1 MAKDIGL
8 VSVIIGVIILRYV
21 SKKMEKVIQPFLNIA
36 YLVSVIYTVYYLMTL

>member
-8 VSVIIGVIILRYV
+8 VSIIIGVIILRYV
-21 SKKMEKVIQPFLNIA
+21 SKKMENVIQPFLNIA